1 MLVIQI
7 ALLVAIL
14 ITIVGVCFDIY
25 SKVKEIKEQKTKKA
39 LKDLL
44 SLVILSAITKELDKT
59 LKENNEETEKD
70 K

>member
-39 LKDLL
+39 PLRARAFLVEIKCNSRKCLMTTLL
-44 SLVILSAITKELDKT
+44 
-59 LKENNEETEKD
+59 
-70 K
+70 